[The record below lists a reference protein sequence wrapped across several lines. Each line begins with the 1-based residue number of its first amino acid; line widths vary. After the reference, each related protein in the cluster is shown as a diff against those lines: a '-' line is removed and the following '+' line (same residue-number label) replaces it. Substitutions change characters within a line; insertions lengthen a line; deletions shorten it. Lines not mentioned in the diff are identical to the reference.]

1 MQKLNSRDDV
11 MDTDLLI
18 LLLIHLQS
26 KEEVCML
33 EKRCASVFTEW
44 INQFS
49 SL

>member
-33 EKRCASVFTEW
+33 EKRHVHLYLQSG
-44 INQFS
+44 
-49 SL
+49 